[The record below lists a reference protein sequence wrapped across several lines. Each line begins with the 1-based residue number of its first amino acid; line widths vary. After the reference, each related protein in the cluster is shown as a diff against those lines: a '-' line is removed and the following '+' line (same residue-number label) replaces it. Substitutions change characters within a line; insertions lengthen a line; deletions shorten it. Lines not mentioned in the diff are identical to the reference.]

1 MALSSINIVLGG
13 DIKPLEKA
21 LDDAVVKT
29 QKAGKELSEGAMDA
43 VKKMSD
49 QFAKIAQ
56 RDPSMATVRQLQNI
70 AMTARALGPEFSD
83 LASEVVKAAGKM
95 KDDIGDM
102 RAEVGYFA
110 SDTRRLDSVLGT
122 MQGLAGAF
130 GVAEGAMAVL
140 GVQSEDFQKTMMKL
154 QGIMSLVTGLQA
166 VQNALQKESAAVQ
179 GILALRTSVLTAAQT
194 AYTTATGGA
203 VGAQRLLNI
212 TMAAAPWAAVAALV
226 AAIAYSMVEYSKNA
240 NKVSATQKALN
251 QITEETNKNFEA
263 EAKNVG
269 ALITIVNNQAM
280 SMTQRKNALAEIQA
294 IYPSFLANQNLEK
307 VGSEQLKTATANLTA
322 EILKQARAKAV
333 YDKLQEL
340 SAKKIDYDLI
350 QKQAEITKQ
359 AELNRL
365 YAAGADASQIQ
376 GFIESHKN
384 LGSVTAKLAEQTQA
398 QIDAIMGLV
407 VAENLVIAPTTAAT
421 AAQNEFNKSLKQG
434 ATDAKKLSQQILKSA
449 EETAQAEGQLIDW
462 LEKKRFDAG
471 EKAKKRAIEDAK
483 KLTAANLQAGT
494 ANTPIYLDVKVNPVS
509 YSEAA
514 KDIQAATQALNAA
527 FATLQ
532 TEAAASFGQFIGDMI
547 TGEQDAA
554 KNFGKNM
561 LGAIAAFMDTLGKA
575 IIATAIASDAFKKLI
590 LTNPIAAAAAGIA
603 LIAGATVV
611 RNSLKEGPNVTAFAD
626 GGIVSGPTLG
636 LMGEYPGASTNPEVI
651 APLDKLQK
659 LMKPSD
665 SGAGFVASTHIS
677 GRDLAIVLERY
688 NKDSRRG

>member
-154 QGIMSLVTGLQA
+154 QGIMSIVTGLQA

-194 AYTTATGGA
+194 AYASATGGA

-212 TMAAAPWAAVAALV
+212 TMAAAPWAAVAAFV
-226 AAIAYSMVEYSKNA
+226 AAVAYSMVEYSKNA
-240 NKVSATQKALN
+240 NKVTATQKVLN
-251 QITEETNKNFEA
+251 QITEETNKNFES
-263 EAKNVG
+263 EAKNIG
-269 ALITIVNNQAM
+269 ALVAIVNDQAM
-280 SMTQRKNALAEIQA
+280 SMTQRKNALAEIQK
-294 IYPSFLANQNLEK
+294 IYPDYLANQNLEK
-307 VGSEQLKTATANLTA
+307 VTTEQLKTATTSLTG
-322 EILKQARAKAV
+322 EILKQAKAKAA
-333 YDKLQEL
+333 YAKLQEL
-340 SAKKIDYDLI
+340 SAKMLEYEIG
-350 QKQAEITKQ
+350 QQRAQASTQAEVNK
-359 AELNRL
+359 L
-365 YAAGADASQIQ
+365 YASGATASQVQ
-376 GFIESHKN
+376 KFIESQKN
-384 LGSVTAKLAEQTQA
+384 VGSVLAEQAKQA
-398 QIDAIMGLV
+398 QQQINAILKLASAENLTIAPVQQSADAITNQTNALKELQKTTQGGAADVSGIVPGSQFGASAPSIEKFAAATGPMKQYTQVV
-407 VAENLVIAPTTAAT
+407 VAETGKQEVVMSDYEQRMSSAMEGVNQA
-421 AAQNEFNKSLKQG
+421 FNN
-434 ATDAKKLSQQILKSA
+434 
-449 EETAQAEGQLIDW
+449 
-462 LEKKRFDAG
+462 
-471 EKAKKRAIEDAK
+471 
-483 KLTAANLQAGT
+483 LTAAGL
-494 ANTPIYLDVKVNPVS
+494 
-509 YSEAA
+509 E
-514 KDIQAATQALNAA
+514 
-527 FATLQ
+527 
-532 TEAAASFGQFIGDMI
+532 SFGQLLGDIM
-547 TGEQDAA
+547 TGQVDSFQD
-554 KNFGKNM
+554 FGKRLLQAVAAFM
-561 LGAIAAFMDTLGKA
+561 KSFGQALIATATASKAFKELLIAHPVAAIAAGVALV
-575 IIATAIASDAFKKLI
+575 
-590 LTNPIAAAAAGIA
+590 AGSAVINNMLEA
-603 LIAGATVV
+603 
-611 RNSLKEGPNVTAFAD
+611 GPNVTAFAD